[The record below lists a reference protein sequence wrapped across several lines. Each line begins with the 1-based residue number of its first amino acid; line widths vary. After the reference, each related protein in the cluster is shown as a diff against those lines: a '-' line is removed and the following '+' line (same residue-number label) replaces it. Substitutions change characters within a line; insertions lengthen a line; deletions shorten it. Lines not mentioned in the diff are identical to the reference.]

1 MADLPTPRVGGQDA
15 AAPEP
20 GFVRPARLIDAE
32 AFAHVQLRAWQVS
45 SDELGLPPPP
55 DQAPVERA
63 WEHSITAPPTDRH
76 RTWVATAGHG
86 ESEQVVG
93 VAAISPASDPDL
105 DAEQCVELALLAV
118 DPDARRQGHGSRL
131 LTAALQTAS
140 DAGERE
146 AVVWVPSPD
155 DVLRVFLEGAG
166 WVADGAFRTLADTDP
181 GTDTDPAAD
190 DATTSTELRQVR
202 LSTSLVDS

>member
-1 MADLPTPRVGGQDA
+1 MSVGETEAMADLPTPRVGGQDA
-15 AAPEP
+15 GSEP

-32 AFAHVQLRAWQVS
+32 AFAQVQRRAWQVS

-86 ESEQVVG
+86 DGERVVG

-131 LTAALQTAS
+131 LSAALQTAS

-146 AVVWVPSPD
+146 AVAWVPSPD
-155 DVLRVFLEGAG
+155 DVLRAFLEGAG
-166 WVADGAFRTLADTDP
+166 WVADGAFRTLADTD
-181 GTDTDPAAD
+181 TDT
-190 DATTSTELRQVR
+190 RH
-202 LSTSLVDS
+202 

>member
-1 MADLPTPRVGGQDA
+1 MADLPTPRVVGQDPEA
-15 AAPEP
+15 TEP

-32 AFAHVQLRAWQVS
+32 AFARVQLRSWQVS
-45 SDELGLPPPP
+45 SDELGLPSPP

-63 WEHSITAPPTDRH
+63 WEHSITAPPTERH

-86 ESEQVVG
+86 DGERVVG

-146 AVVWVPSPD
+146 AVVWVPIPD
-155 DVLRVFLEGAG
+155 DVLRAFLEGAG

-181 GTDTDPAAD
+181 AVGPAA
-190 DATTSTELRQVR
+190 STELRQVR